1 MPRTVGPD
9 AVALPFRTPSFCAG
23 FLRAAEAVGAFEA
36 EPGDPVPSREVSL
49 AVFSPRLNAAVETDL
64 DERVWPVVARQWP
77 YIKYDGLRD
86 AFVIKYAMAHRGAR
100 AHPPRRRSAVG
111 LRQAE

>member
-23 FLRAAEAVGAFEA
+23 FLRAAEAVGAFR
-36 EPGDPVPSREVSL
+36 PSREVSL

-86 AFVIKYAMAHRGAR
+86 AFVIKYATGTQEH
-100 AHPPRRRSAVG
+100 
-111 LRQAE
+111 LRIHHDVA